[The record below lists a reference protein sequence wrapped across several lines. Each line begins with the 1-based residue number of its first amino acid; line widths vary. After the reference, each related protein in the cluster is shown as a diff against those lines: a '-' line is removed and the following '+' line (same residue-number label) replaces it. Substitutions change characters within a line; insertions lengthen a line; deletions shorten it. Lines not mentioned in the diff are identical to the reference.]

1 MKIMNLVFRGS
12 LPLKQGKSYMSE
24 CACLGSALGK
34 VFSLH
39 ISVVGCPCA
48 ERNAVALIVGAH
60 TGEISA
66 PGDSPF
72 EMEDVRRFQVWA
84 RRLVMTA
91 ILIQPRYWIGI
102 SAAIVCMQSWLRLI
116 GGSSGIRKQ

>member
-12 LPLKQGKSYMSE
+12 LPPKQCKSYMSE
-24 CACLGSALGK
+24 CACLQSASGK

-39 ISVVGCPCA
+39 KSVVGCPCA

-72 EMEDVRRFQVWA
+72 EMENVRRFQVWA
-84 RRLVMTA
+84 CGLVMTA
-91 ILIQPRYWIGI
+91 ILIQPRYRIGI
-102 SAAIVCMQSWLRLI
+102 SAAIVGMQSWLWLI
-116 GGSSGIRKQ
+116 GGNSVIRKQ